1 MNEALT
7 FVVAQAPPPPQDPG
21 GQGEDFGKSSPV
33 GLLLLIL
40 FGIAVAFLIR
50 SMSKHLKKLPS
61 NFSEERAAAATP
73 ARVRRAEA
81 RAAAKAGEG
90 ETAAQE
96 SEAPDAAAPE
106 DAAEPKDGAAPKDSK
121 ASSDGG
127 AATR

>member
-1 MNEALT
+1 MNEALS
-7 FVVAQAPPPPQDPG
+7 FVVAQAPAPPQDPG

-40 FGIAVAFLIR
+40 FGIAVALLIR

-61 NFSEERAAAATP
+61 SFSEERAAAAAP

-81 RAAAKAGEG
+81 RAAARAAEA
-90 ETAAQE
+90 ETAGQDSE
-96 SEAPDAAAPE
+96 TPDSEASE
-106 DAAEPKDGAAPKDSK
+106 GSE
-121 ASSDGG
+121 ASSGERDGG